1 LHLIQVFCCLQEQ
14 SPILGWAPQPSV
26 PKCLVSQLTL
36 IQFKGFLGLPDE
48 VSFVEHV
55 LQKGL
60 VLKAVIIADI
70 SVDLKEKYDILRR
83 LSNVRRAS
91 VMCQLAF
98 DWVVS
103 PDIYEVW
110 TLPFDPFSLSLYT
123 SNQRLLTL
131 GFFVLLAVES
141 CF

>member
-1 LHLIQVFCCLQEQ
+1 
-14 SPILGWAPQPSV
+14 
-26 PKCLVSQLTL
+26 
-36 IQFKGFLGLPDE
+36 

-98 DWVVS
+98 D
-103 PDIYEVW
+103 
-110 TLPFDPFSLSLYT
+110 
-123 SNQRLLTL
+123 
-131 GFFVLLAVES
+131 
-141 CF
+141 